1 MLVHD
6 CQPDR
11 LEKNGM
17 VTVVFVNMLGHL
29 NKLVDSF
36 DLRVDV
42 IKQLAISRWGR
53 KQLDNL

>member
-1 MLVHD
+1 
-6 CQPDR
+6 
-11 LEKNGM
+11 M
-17 VTVVFVNMLGHL
+17 VTVVLVDMLGNL

-42 IKQLAISRWGR
+42 IKQLAIGGWRR